1 MALISRSGRRC
12 LGTLLPVL
20 FLAACGSP
28 RPEIEEVVDRYILA
42 VQERDT
48 ERLISS
54 SAGIF
59 QALRDASEEEQAG
72 LRAAYEEM
80 LDGRYEAYRT
90 GRDAGRLEF
99 TPDGVVLIRALNLGR
114 GTYYETTA
122 TEEPDPGRARLIQEV
137 RLAYRAINLSSLP
150 AGTTIY
156 LLGLPLGT
164 VYQPVIGNREPA
176 VRQVLERIWLRWDL
190 VFLEGGWRVE
200 QVGPDPRPPW
210 SYTDS
215 TRY

>member
-1 MALISRSGRRC
+1 VALRTQPAGAR
-12 LGTLLPVL
+12 GAALLSVL
-20 FLAACGSP
+20 LLAACGGP
-28 RPEIEEVVDRYILA
+28 RPDLEETVDRYILA

-48 ERLISS
+48 ERLISLG
-54 SAGIF
+54 AGIF
-59 QALRDASEEEQAG
+59 QALRDAPEEKRAG

-80 LDGRYEAYRT
+80 LDSRHEAYAT
-90 GRDAGRLEF
+90 GRDEGWLEF

-122 TEEPDPGRARLIQEV
+122 TEETGPGRARLIQEV
-137 RLAYRAINLSSLP
+137 RLAYRAIDLSTLP

-164 VYQPVIGNREPA
+164 VYRPVIGGREPA
-176 VRQVLERIWLRWDL
+176 VRQVLERIWLRWEL
-190 VFLEGGWRVE
+190 VFLEGAWRVE
-200 QVGPDPRPPW
+200 KVEPDPRPPW